1 VSGPRSTLVQ
11 NECRNREAD
20 EAEDSYETEDTV
32 DEDGDA
38 AVSLRMVA
46 EFGDESP
53 GGFLD

>member
-1 VSGPRSTLVQ
+1 MSGPRSTLVQ
-11 NECRNREAD
+11 NDCRNRETD

-38 AVSLRMVA
+38 SISLRVVA
-46 EFGDESP
+46 EFGDKSL